1 MLTHDFFQKM
11 DKQREKM
18 EHAHREKEK
27 SKHETISKK
36 WTKREEADFFKT
48 VSSYGIDYD
57 RKRKSYDW
65 TRFKN
70 LSKLDKKSDEL
81 LTEYYKNFILMSKKQ
96 CGIKIDEEMY
106 DSTIENISEE
116 KAKRTLDRIELLSKI
131 REDIIVHPQ
140 LDDRMKLCITSADV
154 PDWWISGKHDRDL
167 LIGVAK

>member
-1 MLTHDFFQKM
+1 M

-18 EHAHREKEK
+18 EHAQRERER
-27 SKHETISKK
+27 SRLETISRK
-36 WTKREEADFFKT
+36 WTKREEADFFKI

-65 TRFKN
+65 TRFKS
-70 LSKLDKKSDEL
+70 LAKLEKKPDEL
-81 LTEYYKNFILMSKKQ
+81 LTEYYKNFILMCKKH
-96 CGIKIDEEMY
+96 CGIKIDDDLY
-106 DSTIENISEE
+106 DSTIEQISED

-140 LDDRMKLCITSADV
+140 LDERMKLCQTSADV
-154 PDWWISGKHDRDL
+154 PDWWIPGKHDRDL